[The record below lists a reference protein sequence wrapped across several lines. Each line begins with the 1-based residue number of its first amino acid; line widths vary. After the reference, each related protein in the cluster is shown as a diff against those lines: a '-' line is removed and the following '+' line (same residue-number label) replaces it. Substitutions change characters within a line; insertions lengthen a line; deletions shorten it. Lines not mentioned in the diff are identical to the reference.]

1 MNATVLDLLPP
12 MIIGIAF
19 LYTIGSVV
27 SGVLESRHRALA
39 IRNRTD
45 LLNRILDK
53 FGSSRDF
60 VELSESPGGKRLLE
74 ALGSEPNGVGAKIL
88 TAVQRGVVLTVV
100 GIGVL
105 LLSLTIA
112 ENAVEEFIRIAGVV
126 LFALGIGYLGSSALS
141 YRMARSLGLLA
152 RHRELPATDDGRLA

>member
-1 MNATVLDLLPP
+1 
-12 MIIGIAF
+12 MIVGIAF
-19 LYTIGSVV
+19 LYTIGAVV

-39 IRNRTD
+39 VRSRTD

-60 VELSESPGGKRLLE
+60 IELSESPGGKRLLE

-105 LLSLTIA
+105 LLSVTIT

-152 RHRELPATDDGRLA
+152 RHGELPAPDDGRLA

>member
-1 MNATVLDLLPP
+1 MSDKILDFLPP
-12 MIIGIAF
+12 MIVGISFIYMIGA
-19 LYTIGSVV
+19 VV
-27 SGVLESRHRALA
+27 SGVLESRQRALA
-39 IRNRTD
+39 IRSRTD

-105 LLSLTIA
+105 LLSLTIT
-112 ENAVEEFIRIAGVV
+112 ENAVEEFIRICGVV

-141 YRMARSLGLLA
+141 YRMARSIGLLA
-152 RHRELPATDDGRLA
+152 AHGEPSATDDERLA

>member
-1 MNATVLDLLPP
+1 MSDKILDFLPP
-12 MIIGIAF
+12 LIVGIAF
-19 LYTIGSVV
+19 LYTIGAVV
-27 SGVLESRHRALA
+27 TSVLESRHRALA
-39 IRNRTD
+39 IRTRTD

-60 VELSESPGGKRLLE
+60 IELSESPGGKRLLE

-105 LLSLTIA
+105 LLSLTIT

-141 YRMARSLGLLA
+141 YRMARSIGLLA
-152 RHRELPATDDGRLA
+152 PHGEPSAPDAERLV